1 MLKKFLKEIVVIVVG
16 KQAEEIAELLNS
28 KKYINEFLIAKK
40 LEITINQ
47 TRNILYK
54 ISDYGLISSIR
65 KKDKRKGWYTYFWK
79 LEILK
84 SLEFLRNI
92 LRKKIDQINY
102 QIKSRETK
110 EFYICERCKIEFSE
124 ENALLNNFTCHEC
137 GDIFVIRDNT
147 KLLRELR
154 RNLDKLNKKLELVN
168 IEIEKEKEKIE
179 KSKLREIK
187 QKEKLKKKTKKKI
200 SKKKITNKKSAKEK
214 PKKKKVIK
222 KKTKKKVVK
231 KKVINKKFKIIQTKK
246 KIKSKK
252 VYKK

>member
-110 EFYICERCKIEFSE
+110 EFYICERCNIEFNE
-124 ENALLNNFTCHEC
+124 ENALLNNFTCNEC
-137 GDIFVIRDNT
+137 GDIFIIRDST

-187 QKEKLKKKTKKKI
+187 KKEKLKKKTKKKI